1 MQANLLT
8 DFRKPTPIEEALL
21 NRLLDA
27 DFPGKADLALLLRD
41 LLVRTLDEDGG
52 LALRSKIEGG
62 HRPCRGSRLKRRAKT
77 KMA

>member
-52 LALRSKIEGG
+52 LALRKSKGG